1 MTDEPTEMPCVF
13 RPPPLHQI
21 ARAAWADPGVRAQ
34 AIEALERF
42 RGYCSRPLPRVPGCD
57 TVIRMAVRIQGG
69 SSVDVAAAWEYS
81 YRWRLF
87 LDAWINHTE
96 TRSRSRF
103 DHGPVIHPAPHPLG
117 L

>member
-1 MTDEPTEMPCVF
+1 MTHESPEMPCVV
-13 RPPPLHQI
+13 RPPSLHEI
-21 ARAAWADPGVRAQ
+21 ALAAWADPDVR
-34 AIEALERF
+34 IEAREALGRF
-42 RGYCSRPLPRVPGCD
+42 HSYCTGPMPRVPGCD
-57 TVIRMAVRIQGG
+57 TIIRMAVRIHSGA
-69 SSVDVAAAWEYS
+69 SVEIAAAREYG

-103 DHGPVIHPAPHPLG
+103 EHGPVIYPAPHLLG

>member
-1 MTDEPTEMPCVF
+1 
-13 RPPPLHQI
+13 
-21 ARAAWADPGVRAQ
+21 
-34 AIEALERF
+34 
-42 RGYCSRPLPRVPGCD
+42 
-57 TVIRMAVRIQGG
+57 MAVRIQGG